1 MEFQD
6 RIDTEALILGSIY
19 QDLTLVTESNLTEDD
34 FSTGKTSFYYALAR
48 ELVKNVKSLDELS
61 VQSWVNASGVSELYK
76 EYGGF
81 QSIKNLQKIGNTRN
95 FLSYVDNLKKHI
107 IVENLKEKRHFDIYE
122 PIEYKGKIVT
132 LSDSLPLMNAYDFH
146 NLIQLMFNDLEVEIG
161 NKDLVFEDL
170 FFTDQELQDK
180 IDGKKLDTSE
190 FDVVLEWEEDGDSR
204 YLQNFKILNE
214 ELGGLQRKNGLH
226 VLGASSG
233 VGKTTFSLNMALG
246 LINTSNENVL
256 IISNEQ
262 QSAYYK
268 NLLMAIVCQVVFKCY
283 SLTRK
288 KISRNEFSNETEI
301 EVIKVAN
308 EFIKDKF
315 KNKLRFLSVSTFN
328 KDNICAIIKR
338 EKLRN
343 NTSYVILDT
352 FKFEGGKKDTNI
364 ATELVETSRA
374 IDNVATEYDVGIIL
388 PVQLL
393 VSSDKTSFLTSSAL
407 SNSKQIKEVSN
418 SVMLMRRVRP
428 FELDPK
434 SDKFL
439 KPYVWRKSING
450 NYVKKQLTIIDS
462 TRNEKDR
469 SKRFDKDVIDASK
482 QHVLMRL
489 DKNRNGNDDVLIL
502 YEIDAVSGLMKEKA
516 RCDYVFMGMLA
527 D

>member
-81 QSIKNLQKIGNTRN
+81 QSIKNLQKIGDTRN

-122 PIEYKGKIVT
+122 PIEYKGKIVK

-180 IDGKKLDTSE
+180 INKMSSE
-190 FDVVLEWEEDGDSR
+190 EKIAYENEK
-204 YLQNFKILNE
+204 QNTLKA
-214 ELGGLQRKNGLH
+214 ELKE
-226 VLGASSG
+226 
-233 VGKTTFSLNMALG
+233 
-246 LINTSNENVL
+246 LINTTNENVL

-262 QSAYYK
+262 QSSYYK

-301 EVIKVAN
+301 EVFKVAN

-450 NYVKKQLTIIDS
+450 NYVKKQLTIIDT

-469 SKRFDKDVIDASK
+469 SKRFDKEVIDASK